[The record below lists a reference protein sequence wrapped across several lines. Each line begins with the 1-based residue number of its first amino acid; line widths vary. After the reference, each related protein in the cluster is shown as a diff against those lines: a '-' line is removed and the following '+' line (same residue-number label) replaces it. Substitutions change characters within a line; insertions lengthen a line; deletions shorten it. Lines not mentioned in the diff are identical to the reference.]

1 MKITLSNT
9 KYLQERRR
17 GTILGWLSDVG
28 GLNDAFLI
36 ILAPLIALISSKSF
50 ILSVMNGMPA
60 SLESAED
67 PISSNQ

>member
-9 KYLQERRR
+9 KYIQERRR

-60 SLESAED
+60 SSESAED

>member
-9 KYLQERRR
+9 KYIQERRR

-60 SLESAED
+60 SSESTED
-67 PISSNQ
+67 LISSNQ